1 MYGGRRTKRKE
12 TRREKGRGRRV
23 RGGGESEGEGGGV
36 EGGGREEEKSRLADS
51 QYHAHFLKSQSEKIQ
66 FHPMRLGAQP
76 GTKETARCNLG
87 VSDTV
92 CALIT
97 TLPII
102 LLQGSCIPSPFS
114 QLTSMY

>member
-1 MYGGRRTKRKE
+1 MERTR
-12 TRREKGRGRRV
+12 
-23 RGGGESEGEGGGV
+23 GGV
-36 EGGGREEEKSRLADS
+36 EEVENWRGCGVWRGAGGREEEKSRLTDS
-51 QYHAHFLKSQSEKIQ
+51 QYDTHFLKSQSEKIQ
-66 FHPMRLGAQP
+66 FHPMRLDAQP
-76 GTKETARCNLG
+76 GTKETARCNLE

-102 LLQGSCIPSPFS
+102 LLQGSYIPSPFS